1 MNSNELADE
10 IINGRRL
17 TSSDSFTFNLFKNIP
32 LEELCIAADKIQKHF
47 QKDRVELCA
56 ITSGKNGKCSENCK
70 FCAQSS
76 WYKTNCH
83 VQDYPSPEEL
93 LQIALEHSGKGIK
106 RFSIVSSGKGILQ
119 KDYQKV
125 LDSFALIH
133 KNTEFNLCAS
143 LGFLTDEQL
152 AALKRSGVSRIHCN
166 LETSKRYFP
175 KICTTHSFEMKID
188 MIKRAKAAGFSICSG
203 GIIGMGETIE
213 DRIDFALTLAEL
225 KVDSIPVNVL
235 NPIPGTPF
243 EKLSHLS
250 EEEIMQAI
258 AIFRFINPQ
267 ADIRLAGGRT
277 LYNFTRAFTS
287 GASSSVTG
295 NYLTT
300 SGYSVESDKK
310 ILMALGKEITV

>member
-1 MNSNELADE
+1 MNLIELADE

-17 TSSDSFTFNLFKNIP
+17 SYSDSFNVFKNTNI
-32 LEELCIAADKIQKHF
+32 EELCKAANKIQKHF
-47 QKDRVELCA
+47 QKDKVELCA

-83 VQDYPSPEEL
+83 VQDYPDPAEL
-93 LQIALEHSGKGIK
+93 LKIAVEHSCKGIK

-125 LDSFALIH
+125 LESFSLIH
-133 KNTEFNLCAS
+133 KNTDFELCAS
-143 LGFLTDEQL
+143 LGFMTAEQL
-152 AALKRSGVSRIHCN
+152 TELKKAGVSRIHCN

-175 KICTTHSFEMKID
+175 QVCTTHTFEMKVD

-203 GIIGMGETIE
+203 GIIGMGESLE
-213 DRIDFALTLAEL
+213 DRIDFALTLSEL

-243 EKLSHLS
+243 ENRPVLS

-258 AIFRFINPQ
+258 AIFRFINPE

-277 LYNFTRAFTS
+277 LYNFTKAFTS
-287 GASSSVTG
+287 GASSSITG

-300 SGYSVESDKK
+300 SGYSVESDTKT
-310 ILMALGKEITV
+310 LQALGKEIAD